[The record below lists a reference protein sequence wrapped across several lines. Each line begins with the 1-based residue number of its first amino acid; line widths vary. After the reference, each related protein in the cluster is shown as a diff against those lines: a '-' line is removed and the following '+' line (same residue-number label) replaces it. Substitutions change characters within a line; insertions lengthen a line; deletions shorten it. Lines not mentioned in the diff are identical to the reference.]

1 MTIKIPVVYAV
12 EDATPELVAT
22 MLRHAVEAAMEMKTD
37 LVNPFTVELVV
48 APYVRSHEYSS
59 ASKI

>member
-12 EDATPELVAT
+12 EEATPELVAA
-22 MLRHAVEAAMEMKTD
+22 MLRNAIDAAIEMKSD

-48 APYVRSHEYSS
+48 VPYVKAHEQLGG
-59 ASKI
+59 